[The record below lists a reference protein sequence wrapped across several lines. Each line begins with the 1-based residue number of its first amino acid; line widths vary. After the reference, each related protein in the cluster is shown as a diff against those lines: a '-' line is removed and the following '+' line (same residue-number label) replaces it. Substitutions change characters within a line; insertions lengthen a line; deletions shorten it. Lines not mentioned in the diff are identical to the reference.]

1 MTNIYACLL
10 GNWVNLSDDPNCVMG
25 IYQKDPNTW
34 WEENAE
40 IWSPSTKET
49 EHTMYQQDYIN
60 VHFQGKNYR
69 IHPMFI
75 QIVTE

>member
-34 WEENAE
+34 WEENA
-40 IWSPSTKET
+40 
-49 EHTMYQQDYIN
+49 
-60 VHFQGKNYR
+60 
-69 IHPMFI
+69 
-75 QIVTE
+75 